1 MKLRILNNTI
11 RLRLSQSELEVLKS
25 EHQVSGNTIFMNS
38 EFIYSLIISDSE
50 EDVSAE
56 FEKGHLKVKLEK
68 KLAGNWIEGDLTG
81 LSNKDTSSL
90 SILVEKDF
98 QCLHKRPNEDETDSF
113 PNPLAETYNA

>member
-25 EHQVSGNTIFMNS
+25 EHQVSGKTIFMNS

-56 FEKGHLKVKLEK
+56 FEKGHLPALPVKM
-68 KLAGNWIEGDLTG
+68 
-81 LSNKDTSSL
+81 
-90 SILVEKDF
+90 F
-98 QCLHKRPNEDETDSF
+98 QSDQEIDRCWPHC
-113 PNPLAETYNA
+113 AQ